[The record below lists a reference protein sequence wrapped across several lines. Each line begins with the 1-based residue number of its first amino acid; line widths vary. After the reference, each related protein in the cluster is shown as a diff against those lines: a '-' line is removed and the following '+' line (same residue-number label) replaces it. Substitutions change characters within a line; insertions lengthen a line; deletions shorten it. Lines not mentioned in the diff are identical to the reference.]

1 MVSVVKLI
9 RPGQWIKNLFVF
21 APLLFSANLL
31 VTKDLIAAITTFAA
45 FSLVSSAVYVFNDL
59 VDIDSDRLHE
69 TKRHTR
75 MLAAGLVS
83 KPMAIG
89 TASLFLLASALLSV
103 SMPKVLVVIGIY
115 VLVNV
120 AYSFWL
126 KHQPV
131 LDIFCIAT
139 GFVLRVTAG
148 AQAINVEL
156 SAWMAVTTFSLAL
169 FLAAMKRKAELKQ
182 SAGAGRLVLQSYTP
196 ELVSMFATVSASSA
210 VVFYSLYCL
219 STKPAMTV
227 TIPVVLFGIMR
238 YWFVSDKS
246 ERSQNP
252 SDTIFR
258 DWQLALAALVWLAL
272 SASALT
278 STSLW

>member
-1 MVSVVKLI
+1 M

-21 APLLFSANLL
+21 APLLFSAKIL
-31 VTKDLIAAITTFAA
+31 VQADVISTVVAFMSFSFAA
-45 FSLVSSAVYVFNDL
+45 SAVYVLNDI
-59 VDIDSDRLHE
+59 VDIESDRLHE

-75 MLAAGLVS
+75 MLASGRVQ
-83 KPMAIG
+83 KPTAIVIV
-89 TASLFLLASALLSV
+89 AI
-103 SMPKVLVVIGIY
+103 LVVVAAALSFAMPRVLGVIVIY
-115 VLVNV
+115 LLVNI

-131 LDIFCIAT
+131 LDIFCIAS

-148 AQAINVEL
+148 AQAIHVDL

-169 FLAAMKRKAELKQ
+169 FLASMKRKAELKQ

-219 STKPAMTV
+219 STKPAMTI

-252 SDTIFR
+252 SDTIFS
-258 DWQLALAALVWLAL
+258 DVQLALAAIIWLAL
-272 SASALT
+272 SAYALT
-278 STSLW
+278 NSSLW

>member
-1 MVSVVKLI
+1 M

-21 APLLFSANLL
+21 APLLFSAKLL
-31 VTKDLIAAITTFAA
+31 VPADLLSTVAA
-45 FSLVSSAVYVFNDL
+45 FFAFSFSASAVYVLNDL
-59 VDIDSDRLHE
+59 VDIESDRLHE

-75 MLAAGLVS
+75 MLAAGKVNKPVAIVLAVVLV
-83 KPMAIG
+83 A
-89 TASLFLLASALLSV
+89 ASVALSF
-103 SMPKVLVVIGIY
+103 STPKVLAVIGIY
-115 VLVNV
+115 LLVNV

-169 FLAAMKRKAELKQ
+169 FLAAMKRKAEIKQ

>member
-1 MVSVVKLI
+1 
-9 RPGQWIKNLFVF
+9 
-21 APLLFSANLL
+21 
-31 VTKDLIAAITTFAA
+31 
-45 FSLVSSAVYVFNDL
+45 
-59 VDIDSDRLHE
+59 
-69 TKRHTR
+69 
-75 MLAAGLVS
+75 MLAAGKVNKPVAIVLAVVLV
-83 KPMAIG
+83 A
-89 TASLFLLASALLSV
+89 ASVALSF
-103 SMPKVLVVIGIY
+103 STPKVLAVIGIY
-115 VLVNV
+115 LLVNV

>member
-1 MVSVVKLI
+1 M
-9 RPGQWIKNLFVF
+9 RPGQWVKNLFVF
-21 APLLFSANLL
+21 APLLFSAKLL
-31 VTKDLIAAITTFAA
+31 VPADLLSTVAA
-45 FSLVSSAVYVFNDL
+45 FFAFSFSASAVYVLNDL
-59 VDIDSDRLHE
+59 VDIESDRLHE

-75 MLAAGLVS
+75 MLAAGKVNKPVAIVLAVVLV
-83 KPMAIG
+83 A
-89 TASLFLLASALLSV
+89 ASVALSF
-103 SMPKVLVVIGIY
+103 STPKVLAVIGIY
-115 VLVNV
+115 LLVNV

>member
-1 MVSVVKLI
+1 M

-21 APLLFSANLL
+21 APLLFSAKLL
-31 VTKDLIAAITTFAA
+31 VPADLLSTVSAFFA
-45 FSLVSSAVYVFNDL
+45 FSFSASAVYVLNDL
-59 VDIDSDRLHE
+59 VDIESDRLHE

-75 MLAAGLVS
+75 MLAAGKVNKPVAIVLAVMLV
-83 KPMAIG
+83 A
-89 TASLFLLASALLSV
+89 ASVALSF
-103 SMPKVLVVIGIY
+103 STPKVLAVIGIY
-115 VLVNV
+115 LLVNV

-278 STSLW
+278 STTLW

>member
-1 MVSVVKLI
+1 VVSVVKLI

>member
-1 MVSVVKLI
+1 M

-21 APLLFSANLL
+21 APLLFSAKIL
-31 VTKDLIAAITTFAA
+31 VQADVISTVVAFMSFSFAA
-45 FSLVSSAVYVFNDL
+45 SAVYVLNDI
-59 VDIDSDRLHE
+59 VDIESDRLHE

-75 MLAAGLVS
+75 MLAAGKVQKPTAIVIIAILVV
-83 KPMAIG
+83 A
-89 TASLFLLASALLSV
+89 AAVLSLA
-103 SMPKVLVVIGIY
+103 MPRVLGVIGIY
-115 VLVNV
+115 LLVNI

-131 LDIFCIAT
+131 LDIFCIAS

-148 AQAINVEL
+148 AQAIHVEL

-219 STKPAMTV
+219 STKPAMTI

-238 YWFVSDKS
+238 YWFVSDRS

-258 DWQLALAALVWLAL
+258 DVQLALAAVIWLAL
-272 SASALT
+272 SAYALT
-278 STSLW
+278 NSSLW

>member
-1 MVSVVKLI
+1 MFSVIKLM

-21 APLLFSANLL
+21 APLLFSAKLL
-31 VTKDLIAAITTFAA
+31 VPADLLSTVSAFFA
-45 FSLVSSAVYVFNDL
+45 FSFSASAVYVLNDL
-59 VDIDSDRLHE
+59 VDIESDRLHE

-75 MLAAGLVS
+75 MLAAGKVNKPVAIVLAVMLV
-83 KPMAIG
+83 A
-89 TASLFLLASALLSV
+89 ASVALSF
-103 SMPKVLVVIGIY
+103 STPKVLAVIGIY
-115 VLVNV
+115 LLVNV

-278 STSLW
+278 STTLW

>member
-1 MVSVVKLI
+1 M

-21 APLLFSANLL
+21 APLLFSAKLMVPADLL
-31 VTKDLIAAITTFAA
+31 STVSAFFA
-45 FSLVSSAVYVFNDL
+45 FSFSASAVYVLNDL
-59 VDIDSDRLHE
+59 VDIESDRLHE

-75 MLAAGLVS
+75 MLAAGKVNKPVAIVLAVALVV
-83 KPMAIG
+83 
-89 TASLFLLASALLSV
+89 ASGVLSF
-103 SMPKVLVVIGIY
+103 STPKVLAVIGIY
-115 VLVNV
+115 LLVNV

-169 FLAAMKRKAELKQ
+169 FLAAMKRKAELRQ

-258 DWQLALAALVWLAL
+258 DWQLALAALVWLVL

>member
-1 MVSVVKLI
+1 LFSVIKLM

-21 APLLFSANLL
+21 APLLFSAKIL
-31 VTKDLIAAITTFAA
+31 VQADLISTVIAFLAFSFAA
-45 FSLVSSAVYVFNDL
+45 SSIYVLNDL
-59 VDIDSDRLHE
+59 VDIESDRLHE

-75 MLAAGLVS
+75 MLAAGKVQ
-83 KPMAIG
+83 KPIAIVVAVISI
-89 TASLFLLASALLSV
+89 TASAALSFA
-103 SMPKVLVVIGIY
+103 MPKVLAVIAIY
-115 VLVNV
+115 LLVNI

-131 LDIFCIAT
+131 LDIFCIAS

-148 AQAINVEL
+148 AEAINVEL

-219 STKPAMTV
+219 STKPAMTI

-258 DWQLALAALVWLAL
+258 DWQLALAALMWLAL
-272 SASALT
+272 SAYALT
-278 STSLW
+278 NTSLW